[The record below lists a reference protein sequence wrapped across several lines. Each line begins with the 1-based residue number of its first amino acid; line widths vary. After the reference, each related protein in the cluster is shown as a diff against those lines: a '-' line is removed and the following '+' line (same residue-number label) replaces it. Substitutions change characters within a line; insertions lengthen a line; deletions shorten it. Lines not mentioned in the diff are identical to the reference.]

1 MKALLFV
8 SAALA
13 FQMAQAELIDVQRL
27 NQHLEKSNAGW
38 VAKKNH
44 LTGLS
49 KKEARAVMGLR
60 ENVGQGV
67 EFLGPQ
73 TELREQLPSAIDW
86 RNKDGQNWVSPI
98 ADQGNCGSCVAFAS
112 VGVLETQYKI
122 SSLLP
127 SFNIKL
133 SPQHLF
139 ACGGGGCGF
148 GWTPSSATRFIQ
160 QNGVP
165 DEACLPYTS
174 GATGDD
180 VACRASCPDASQRS
194 VKIYGYRNPTRG
206 TTDVMSVKQALQ
218 SGPVVTT
225 LSVYSDFMAYA
236 GGVYKHVSGEYLGG
250 HAISIIGYDDT
261 KGAYIIRN
269 SWGLEWG
276 ENGFGYVAYSDISG
290 VGVSTWLYQMPAM
303 AGGVS
308 VESPADYAYFT
319 GQATLKATSTY
330 SSTDSISVGIYDA
343 KNEAVMTANCA
354 GSSCDQNLDVSNLPD
369 GRYEVQMIANNN
381 RGEHIGTSARH
392 FFYVVNQQPELL
404 LTFGGKGTDLDSDLH
419 GRIEMKIQATS
430 SSVPMSS
437 IEFHRRGPDGKE
449 EVRTADVV
457 PSKLTM
463 GWRTNLVPNGDYEIW
478 FVGRLKSN
486 GMNAVVESAR
496 RNVHV
501 KN

>member
-1 MKALLFV
+1 
-8 SAALA
+8 
-13 FQMAQAELIDVQRL
+13 
-27 NQHLEKSNAGW
+27 
-38 VAKKNH
+38 
-44 LTGLS
+44 
-49 KKEARAVMGLR
+49 
-60 ENVGQGV
+60 
-67 EFLGPQ
+67 
-73 TELREQLPSAIDW
+73 
-86 RNKDGQNWVSPI
+86 
-98 ADQGNCGSCVAFAS
+98 
-112 VGVLETQYKI
+112 
-122 SSLLP
+122 
-127 SFNIKL
+127 
-133 SPQHLF
+133 
-139 ACGGGGCGF
+139 
-148 GWTPSSATRFIQ
+148 
-160 QNGVP
+160 
-165 DEACLPYTS
+165 
-174 GATGDD
+174 
-180 VACRASCPDASQRS
+180 
-194 VKIYGYRNPTRG
+194 
-206 TTDVMSVKQALQ
+206 
-218 SGPVVTT
+218 
-225 LSVYSDFMAYA
+225 MAYA